1 MSKTLIAK
9 ISLII
14 IAIGWGATFLPIQK
28 ALYYINVPSFLFF
41 RFLFS
46 GIFMYLASLEFGLK
60 FDKSSLIFGVILGFF
75 MFLDFIFQ
83 IYALKFTYSSTVA
96 FIIGLNIVIV
106 PFLVCFFFKI
116 KLSLKAILSAFLAVV
131 GLFLLS
137 NTKGFGLGLGEALA
151 LISAFAYAFHVI
163 YTGKFVK
170 NCNIYALLI
179 VQFFTVSF
187 LTLIYA
193 ILFAKTTP
201 NSYKILGG
209 FEIWLS
215 LNFIYILI
223 FTVIFATIIAFFVQ
237 TKAQIYLSPTQTAL
251 ILSLEP
257 VSAGF
262 IGYFIGKELLSTA
275 QIFGA
280 VLIIISILVSELNFA
295 KFIGK
300 FTSKI

>member
-28 ALYYINVPSFLFF
+28 ALNYINVPSFLFF
-41 RFLFS
+41 RFLLS
-46 GIFMYLASLEFGLK
+46 GILMYLSSLKFGLK
-60 FDKSSLIFGVILGFF
+60 FDKASLIFGIILGFF

-96 FIIGLNIVIV
+96 FIIGLNVVIV
-106 PFLVCFFFKI
+106 PFLMFFLFKFGI
-116 KLSLKAILSAFLAVV
+116 SFKAILSAILAVI

-137 NTKGFGLGLGEALA
+137 NTKGFSLGLGEALA
-151 LISAFAYAFHVI
+151 LVSAFAYAFHVV

-187 LTLIYA
+187 FTLIYA
-193 ILFAKTTP
+193 IFLAKP
-201 NSYKILGG
+201 SSSSYQILGG

-215 LNFIYILI
+215 INFIYILL
-223 FTVIFATIIAFFVQ
+223 FTVLFATIIAFFVQ
-237 TKAQIYLSPTQTAL
+237 TKAQIYLSPAQTAL
-251 ILSLEP
+251 ILALEP

-262 IGYFIGKELLSTA
+262 IGYFIGKELLSIS

-280 VLIIISILVSELNFA
+280 VLIILSILVSELNFT
-295 KFIGK
+295 KFIHK
-300 FTSKI
+300 FTRKI